1 MSPAE
6 TSSLPQFYQQPVPL
20 DAALHSG
27 LTVGPS
33 PNGYRFAAEAQSIM
47 LASVELFE
55 ASREYPVI
63 FTVSADGSVL
73 PLALMGL
80 AEGENLFVDADGSWL
95 GGYLPAYVRR
105 YPFITTD
112 ASGPMTVCFDEAF
125 DGFNREGGVPLF
137 EQGQQTPKLEEI
149 LVFLQDYYQQIQQ
162 TRQFGAMLAQAGLLT
177 QINAQAN
184 LTDGSSYALNGMLVV
199 DEQKLNQLPDSD
211 IVRLFRNGSLALI
224 HAHLLSLRNLGRLI
238 ECKVARKV

>member
-1 MSPAE
+1 MTTAP
-6 TSSLPQFYQQPVPL
+6 TSSLPQFYKQPVPL
-20 DAALHSG
+20 DAGQHAD
-27 LTVGPS
+27 LTIGPS
-33 PNGYRFAAEAQSIM
+33 PSGYRFAAEAQAIM

-63 FTVSADGSVL
+63 FTVSSDGSVL

-80 AEGENLFVDADGSWL
+80 KEGENLFVGADGAWQ
-95 GGYLPAYVRR
+95 GGYLPAYIRR
-105 YPFITTD
+105 YPFITTE
-112 ASGPMTVCFDEAF
+112 AAEQMAVCFDESF
-125 DGFNREGGVPLF
+125 DGFNVEGGTPLF
-137 EQGQQTPKLEEI
+137 EKGEQTPRLQEI
-149 LVFLQDYYQQIQQ
+149 LAFLQDYYQQIQQ

-184 LTDGSSYALNGMLVV
+184 LGDGSSYALNGMLVV
-199 DEQKLNQLPDSD
+199 DEQRLNQLPDTD

-238 ECKVARKV
+238 ERKNSRR